1 VKFLVFA
8 RFLANKFLMIRT
20 WFFIVVVILITSLIY
35 RGWQSQQAIVLGVEG
50 KLIDPKEKKISG
62 LEKTQ
67 IHALQVAAFT
77 SSKQARELINSLKK
91 KGVRDV
97 YQVRTKRKSG
107 EIWYKIRVG
116 RFDSKDN
123 AQIFARQLIEQKTIK
138 NYFIISLSVN

>member
-1 VKFLVFA
+1 LVFA

-35 RGWQSQQAIVLGVEG
+35 RGWQSQQEIVLGVEG
-50 KLIDPKEKKISG
+50 KAKDPKEKNVSG
-62 LEKTQ
+62 LKKTE
-67 IHALQVAAFT
+67 IHTIQVAAFT
-77 SSKQARELINSLKK
+77 SSKQARGLISSLKK
-91 KGVRDV
+91 YGVRDV

-123 AQIFARQLIEQKTIK
+123 AQMFARQLIEKKTIK
-138 NYFIISLSVN
+138 NYFIISLSIN